1 MSEANSQNKGKR
13 SGASQLLLLMAV
25 FGLPVI
31 GAWFLYF
38 NPGFLPGE
46 RSNFGELV
54 QPVHPMPD
62 LPFSTLDGATFSRE
76 NLDGYWT
83 LVYSAGASC
92 EESCRKR
99 IYDMRQIR
107 KAMAEHHGD
116 VRRVVVFS
124 ALSPSITDSPDLT
137 FSEFMSEF
145 DRTSVI
151 IGDASA
157 VAPLREQFIPAGEA
171 SIGHLYLVDPMG
183 NLMMHYLPGQPASEI
198 LSDME
203 LLLKVNKWGGGH

>member
-1 MSEANSQNKGKR
+1 MSKDNSQNKSKG

-38 NPGFLPGE
+38 NPGLLPGE
-46 RSNFGELV
+46 RSNFGELL
-54 QPVHPMPD
+54 QPVNPVPD
-62 LPFSTLDGATFSRE
+62 QLFSTLDGATFSRAD
-76 NLDGYWT
+76 LDGYWT
-83 LVYSAGASC
+83 LLYSAGETC

-107 KAMAEHHGD
+107 KALAEHHGN
-116 VRRVVVFS
+116 VKRAVVFS
-124 ALSPSITDSPDLT
+124 TLSPAMESSADIT

-145 DRTSVI
+145 AGTSVI
-151 IGDASA
+151 IGDASS
-157 VAPLREQFIPAGEA
+157 VAPLRGQFVPAGDA
-171 SIGHLYLVDPMG
+171 SVGHLYLVDPMG
-183 NLMMHYLPGQPASEI
+183 NLMMHYLPEQPASEV